1 MEDTLQLQDLVDFD
15 ELFTEMKQKVYEKNA
30 KRKSYSEDLLA
41 LFQTLYNTIEKTC
54 TRVGLKTSV
63 VA

>member
-15 ELFTEMKQKVYEKNA
+15 ELFTEMKQKVYEKNT
-30 KRKSYSEDLLA
+30 KRKPFSEDLLST
-41 LFQTLYNTIEKTC
+41 FQTLYNNIEKTS
-54 TRVGLKTSV
+54 TRVGIRTRA

>member
-15 ELFTEMKQKVYEKNA
+15 ELFTEMKLKIYEKNA

-41 LFQTLYNTIEKTC
+41 LFQTLYNTIENTC
-54 TRVGLKTSV
+54 TRVGMRTRV

>member
-15 ELFTEMKQKVYEKNA
+15 EVFTEMKLKIYEKNA

-41 LFQTLYNTIEKTC
+41 LFQTLYNNIEKTC
-54 TRVGLKTSV
+54 TRVGITMRV

>member
-15 ELFTEMKQKVYEKNA
+15 ELFTEMKQKAYEKNT
-30 KRKSYSEDLLA
+30 KRKPFNEDLLA
-41 LFQTLYNTIEKTC
+41 IFQTLYNTIEKIC
-54 TRVGLKTSV
+54 TRVGIRTRV

>member
-15 ELFTEMKQKVYEKNA
+15 ELFTEMKQKVYEKNT
-30 KRKSYSEDLLA
+30 KRKPFSEDLLST
-41 LFQTLYNTIEKTC
+41 FQTLYNTIEKTC
-54 TRVGLKTSV
+54 TRVGIRTRA

>member
-15 ELFTEMKQKVYEKNA
+15 ELFTEMKQKVYEKNT
-30 KRKSYSEDLLA
+30 KRKPFSEDLPA
-41 LFQTLYNTIEKTC
+41 IFKTLYNTIEKTC
-54 TRVGLKTSV
+54 TRVGIRTRV